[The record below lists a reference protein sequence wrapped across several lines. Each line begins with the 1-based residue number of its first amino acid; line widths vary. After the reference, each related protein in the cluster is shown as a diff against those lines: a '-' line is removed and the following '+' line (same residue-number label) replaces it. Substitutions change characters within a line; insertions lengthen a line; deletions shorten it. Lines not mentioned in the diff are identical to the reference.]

1 MPYLTNDERI
11 RLGLQH
17 FGSDVPAHEIAAAE
31 QEYRERQKA
40 EEAGEAQVTHFDP
53 EAEQQARQ
61 EPEPAP
67 AKRKRAHKERGHFKE
82 DDPTTPDKNEAWEDA

>member
-31 QEYRERQKA
+31 QEYRAKKRAATFEDPA
-40 EEAGEAQVTHFDP
+40 P
-53 EAEQQARQ
+53 EA
-61 EPEPAP
+61 EPAP
-67 AKRKRAHKERGHFKE
+67 AKRKRTHKERGHFKE